1 MILLINPK
9 VEETKDFN
17 LSMKIALES
26 MSTFIP
32 TFFLSHKESGKE
44 QCLTLTFMVQNFQDM
59 LVHTISL

>member
-1 MILLINPK
+1 MVLLVNPK
-9 VEETKDFN
+9 LEETKDFN

-44 QCLTLTFMVQNFQDM
+44 QCLTLTFMVQK
-59 LVHTISL
+59 L